1 MTDKN
6 KTFVRITNQDIYE
19 KLCDVEDHVLITNGK
34 VKINTIMSRIA
45 MTLIVLV
52 ISALL
57 GATII

>member
-1 MTDKN
+1 MTEKN
-6 KTFVRITNQDIYE
+6 KTFIKITNQDIYE
-19 KLCDVEDHVLITNGK
+19 KLCDIEDHVLITNGK

>member
-1 MTDKN
+1 MTDKS
-6 KTFVRITNQDIYE
+6 KTFIKITNQDIYE
-19 KLCDVEDHVLITNGK
+19 KLCDIEDHVLITNGK